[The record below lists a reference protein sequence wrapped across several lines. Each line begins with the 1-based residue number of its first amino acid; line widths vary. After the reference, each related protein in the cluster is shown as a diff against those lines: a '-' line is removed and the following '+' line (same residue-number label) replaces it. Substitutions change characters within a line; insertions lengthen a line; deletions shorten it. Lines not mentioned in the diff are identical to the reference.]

1 MSTRESAVPTAPL
14 PAEPAPTRVT
24 APRLALRAPRAPGA
38 EAKVIGRARD
48 ALAGMA
54 AARPSLL
61 AWHERVEGDIEAV
74 LRRAIDQELVRLR
87 DPDPGD
93 GIHPADRARYVAELQ
108 DVYLELCELRL
119 RRRVESHDRAQ
130 EALER
135 LRNIASPSTLLERV
149 TREICAGCGFE
160 RGVLSKIEGSEWI
173 LAGAHFE
180 EHDDWAEEFVRF
192 GSQARPTLTP
202 TLLEAQMARRRAPA
216 LVTDAMNNPYT
227 HKPFVECAQVR
238 CYVGAPI
245 MPRGR
250 VIGFFHADHHFSG
263 RPVDEL
269 DRDTLWAFTAGFAYV
284 YERAVLLERLR
295 EQRDRIEKMATSTAT
310 IVSDLC
316 ESEIGVERLDRDRA
330 LVRSRTAAL
339 AGGERENTL
348 LLTPREIEVLSL
360 MAAGATNA
368 VIARELFIAEGTV
381 KSHVKRILRKLN
393 ASNRAEAVSRY
404 LRSKIQER
412 NTSTLPLAS

>member
-1 MSTRESAVPTAPL
+1 MKPC
-14 PAEPAPTRVT
+14 EPAVHT
-24 APRLALRAPRAPGA
+24 AMPPGEPALLRAPRTRGA
-38 EAKVIGRARD
+38 EALAIGRARD
-48 ALAGMA
+48 ALAGMTA
-54 AARPSLL
+54 TRPSLL
-61 AWHERVEGDIEAV
+61 AWDEQAEGDIGAA
-74 LRRAIDQELVRLR
+74 LRRAIDHEVARLR
-87 DPDPGD
+87 DPDPAD
-93 GIHPADRARYVAELQ
+93 GIDPADRARHVAELQ
-108 DVYLELCELRL
+108 EVYLELCELRL
-119 RRRVESHDRAQ
+119 QRRVEAHDGAH

-135 LRNIASPSTLLERV
+135 LRNVASPSALLERV
-149 TREICAGCGFE
+149 TREICGSCGFE

-173 LAGAHFE
+173 LAEAHFE
-180 EHDDWAEEFVRF
+180 EHDDWAGEFVRF
-192 GSQARPTLTP
+192 GSQARPELTHSLVE
-202 TLLEAQMARRRAPA
+202 TQMARRRAPA

-227 HKPFVECAQVR
+227 HKPFVELAEVR

-250 VIGFFHADHHFSG
+250 VIGFLHADHHFSG
-263 RPVDEL
+263 RPVDAL
-269 DRDTLWAFTAGFAYV
+269 DRDTLWAFAAGFAYV

-295 EQRDRIEKMATSTAT
+295 EQRDRIEKMTNSTAT

-316 ESEIGVERLDRDRA
+316 ESDIGVERLDRDRA
-330 LVRSRTAAL
+330 LVRTRTAAL
-339 AGGERENTL
+339 ATGGSENQL
-348 LLTPREIEVLSL
+348 LLTPREVEVLSL

-412 NTSTLPLAS
+412 GGSALPLAS

>member
-1 MSTRESAVPTAPL
+1 MKPF
-14 PAEPAPTRVT
+14 EPAVQTAMPPGEPALLRTSRTR
-24 APRLALRAPRAPGA
+24 GA
-38 EAKVIGRARD
+38 EALAIGRARD

-54 AARPSLL
+54 ATRPSLL
-61 AWHERVEGDIEAV
+61 AWDEQAEGDIGAA
-74 LRRAIDQELVRLR
+74 LRRAIDHEVARLR
-87 DPDPGD
+87 DPDPAD
-93 GIHPADRARYVAELQ
+93 GIAPADRARRVAELQ
-108 DVYLELCELRL
+108 EVYLELCELRL
-119 RRRVESHDRAQ
+119 QRRVEAHDGAH

-135 LRNIASPSTLLERV
+135 LRNIASPSALLERV
-149 TREICAGCGFE
+149 TREICGSCGFE

-173 LAGAHFE
+173 LAEAHFE
-180 EHDDWAEEFVRF
+180 EHDDWAGEFVRF
-192 GSQARPTLTP
+192 GSQARPELTHS
-202 TLLEAQMARRRAPA
+202 LLETQMARRRAPA

-227 HKPFVECAQVR
+227 HKPFVELAEVR

-250 VIGFFHADHHFSG
+250 VIGFLHADHHFSG
-263 RPVDEL
+263 RPVDAL
-269 DRDTLWAFTAGFAYV
+269 DRDTLWAFAAGFAYV

-295 EQRDRIEKMATSTAT
+295 EQRDRIERMTNSTAT

-316 ESEIGVERLDRDRA
+316 ESDVGVERLDRDRA
-330 LVRSRTAAL
+330 LVRTRTAAL
-339 AGGERENTL
+339 ATGGSENQL
-348 LLTPREIEVLSL
+348 LLTPREVEVLSL

-404 LRSKIQER
+404 LRSKIQHR
-412 NTSTLPLAS
+412 GGSTLPLAN

>member
-1 MSTRESAVPTAPL
+1 MKPC
-14 PAEPAPTRVT
+14 EPAVQIAMPPGAPAPERVT
-24 APRLALRAPRAPGA
+24 APPPLLRARRAPGA
-38 EAKVIGRARD
+38 EAQVIGRARD

-54 AARPSLL
+54 ATPSSLL
-61 AWHERVEGDIEAV
+61 AWDEHAEGDMGAA
-74 LRRAIDQELVRLR
+74 LRRAIDHELARLR
-87 DPDPGD
+87 DPDPAD
-93 GIHPADRARYVAELQ
+93 GIAPADRARQVAELQ
-108 DVYLELCELRL
+108 EVYLELCELRL
-119 RRRVESHDRAQ
+119 KRRVEAHDGAH

-135 LRNIASPSTLLERV
+135 LRNIASPSALLERV
-149 TREICAGCGFE
+149 TREICGSCGFE

-173 LAGAHFE
+173 LAEAHFE
-180 EHDDWAEEFVRF
+180 EHDDWAGEFVRF
-192 GSQARPTLTP
+192 GSQARPELTHSLIE
-202 TLLEAQMARRRAPA
+202 TQMARRRAPA
-216 LVTDAMNNPYT
+216 LVTDAMDNPYT
-227 HKPFVECAQVR
+227 HKPFVELAEVR

-250 VIGFFHADHHFSG
+250 VIGFLHADHHFSG
-263 RPVDEL
+263 RPVDAL
-269 DRDTLWAFTAGFAYV
+269 DRDTLWAFAAGFAYV

-295 EQRDRIEKMATSTAT
+295 EQRDRIEKMTNSTAT

-316 ESEIGVERLDRDRA
+316 ESDIGVERLDRDRA
-330 LVRSRTAAL
+330 LVRTRTAAL
-339 AGGERENTL
+339 ATGGRENQL
-348 LLTPREIEVLSL
+348 LLTPREVEVLSL

-412 NTSTLPLAS
+412 GGSTLPLAS

>member
-1 MSTRESAVPTAPL
+1 MKP
-14 PAEPAPTRVT
+14 
-24 APRLALRAPRAPGA
+24 
-38 EAKVIGRARD
+38 VIERARD

-54 AARPSLL
+54 AARPSPV
-61 AWHERVEGDIEAV
+61 AWDERGDGDIGTA
-74 LRRAIDQELVRLR
+74 LRRAIDHELVQLR
-87 DPDPGD
+87 DPDPAD
-93 GIHPADRARYVAELQ
+93 GVAPADRARYVAELQ
-108 DVYLELCELRL
+108 EVYLELCELRL
-119 RRRVESHDRAQ
+119 QRRVQAHDGVH

-135 LRNIASPSTLLERV
+135 LRNIASPSALLERV
-149 TREICAGCGFE
+149 TREICGSCGFE
-160 RGVLSKIEGSEWI
+160 RGVLSKIEGSDWI
-173 LAGAHFE
+173 LAAAHFE
-180 EHDDWAEEFVRF
+180 EHDDWAAEFVRF
-192 GSQARPTLTP
+192 GSQARPTLSHS
-202 TLLEAQMARRRAPA
+202 LLETQMARRRAPA
-216 LVTDAMNNPYT
+216 LVTDAPNNPHT
-227 HKPFVECAQVR
+227 HKPFVELGEVR

-250 VIGFFHADHHFSG
+250 VIGFLHADHHFSG

-269 DRDTLWAFTAGFAYV
+269 DRDALWAFAAGFAYV

-295 EQRDRIEKMATSTAT
+295 EQRDRIEKMTNSTAT

-316 ESEIGVERLDRDRA
+316 ESDVGVERLDRDRA

-339 AGGERENTL
+339 ATGGRESHL

-360 MAAGATNA
+360 MAAGSTNA

-404 LRSKIQER
+404 LRSKIQDR
-412 NTSTLPLAS
+412 HDATLPLAS

>member
-1 MSTRESAVPTAPL
+1 MSIREPDVQTAAPTGQ
-14 PAEPAPTRVT
+14 PAPTRAT
-24 APRLALRAPRAPGA
+24 APRSALGVAWASSA
-38 EAKVIGRARD
+38 EATVIGRATD
-48 ALAGMA
+48 ALARVA

-74 LRRAIDQELVRLR
+74 LHRAIEQELERLR
-87 DPDPGD
+87 EPDPDD
-93 GIHPADRARYVAELQ
+93 EVAPADRARYVAELQ
-108 DVYLELCELRL
+108 GAYFELRELRL
-119 RRRVESHDRAQ
+119 QRRIEAHDRAQ
-130 EALER
+130 EGLER
-135 LRNIASPSTLLERV
+135 LRHIANPATLLERV
-149 TREICAGCGFE
+149 TREICGSCGFE

-180 EHDDWAEEFVRF
+180 EHEDWAGEFVRF
-192 GSQARPTLTP
+192 GSQARPTLTH
-202 TLLEAQMARRRAPA
+202 TLLETQMARRREPA
-216 LVTDAMNNPYT
+216 LVTDAMNNPHT
-227 HKPFVECAQVR
+227 HKPFVEHSQAR

-263 RPVDEL
+263 RPVDAL
-269 DRDTLWAFTAGFAYV
+269 DRDMLWAFTAGFAYV

-295 EQRDRIEKMATSTAT
+295 EQRARIEEMATSTAT

-316 ESEIGVERLDRDRA
+316 ESDVGVERLERDRA
-330 LVRSRTAAL
+330 QVRGRTAAL
-339 AGGERENTL
+339 AAGGRDNPL

-368 VIARELFIAEGTV
+368 LIARELFISEGTV
-381 KSHVKRILRKLN
+381 KSHVKRILRKLD

-412 NTSTLPLAS
+412 NGSTLPLAS